1 MSFARHRWTLAGIAT
16 LGAASLAGLAG
27 CGEPDSAKVAT
38 PVHESADAHADEPA
52 HAGPGELRLDPTML
66 RDLRLTEAAV
76 QARPGS
82 EATAALGEL
91 TVVPDRQA
99 EVSPPVAARVARL
112 VAAPGDR
119 VESGQPLVELESVE
133 LGRARSAWL
142 AADARLTLARS
153 ALERTRVLERERIA
167 STQAVQQAEAEAA
180 TAEAEAAAARAALA
194 AFGLSDADAAE
205 IARFPLVAPL
215 GGTVLESRAVLGR
228 SVEAGEML
236 FRIADTSRLWLV
248 AHVYERDALRVRPG
262 ALARVVL
269 PARPG
274 ETLSGRVVRIG
285 GEVEQASRTVEVRVE
300 LDNAE
305 GRLLPGLSGTAW
317 LPLGEEDAEVLAVP
331 AAAVQRL
338 ASEWCVFLPREE
350 GLFEVR
356 VIGRGRDL
364 GGDVEVIH
372 GLQAGETV
380 VVDGAF
386 LLKSQAEREQ
396 GGGGGGHDH

>member
-1 MSFARHRWTLAGIAT
+1 
-16 LGAASLAGLAG
+16 
-27 CGEPDSAKVAT
+27 
-38 PVHESADAHADEPA
+38 
-52 HAGPGELRLDPTML
+52 
-66 RDLRLTEAAV
+66 
-76 QARPGS
+76 
-82 EATAALGEL
+82 
-91 TVVPDRQA
+91 
-99 EVSPPVAARVARL
+99 
-112 VAAPGDR
+112 
-119 VESGQPLVELESVE
+119 
-133 LGRARSAWL
+133 
-142 AADARLTLARS
+142 
-153 ALERTRVLERERIA
+153 
-167 STQAVQQAEAEAA
+167 
-180 TAEAEAAAARAALA
+180 
-194 AFGLSDADAAE
+194 
-205 IARFPLVAPL
+205 
-215 GGTVLESRAVLGR
+215 
-228 SVEAGEML
+228 
-236 FRIADTSRLWLV
+236 
-248 AHVYERDALRVRPG
+248 
-262 ALARVVL
+262 
-269 PARPG
+269 
-274 ETLSGRVVRIG
+274 LSGRVVRIG